1 MTKVQVNKSLPS
13 NGTVKEIVF
22 LDDTVNLPIIGQSN
36 MLYTI
41 KSDSTNGG
49 KQTLYLW
56 NGIEYTPF
64 STGSS
69 GGGSQSYQQMTKLG
83 VTASTS
89 APRQYSISIPY
100 TGDFLRAPLE
110 ILKFLAGQQNL
121 VKTEISFDNSDST
134 DFNVSEKVLFDG
146 AMKLKINYE
155 YQMQVDTDDISFF
168 EVNVAKT
175 DFKKITDLIVA
186 S

>member
-1 MTKVQVNKSLPS
+1 MTKIHVNKNLPIS
-13 NGTVKEIVF
+13 GAVKEVVF

-36 MLYTI
+36 LLYAI
-41 KSDSTNGG
+41 KSDSANGG

-64 STGSS
+64 STGSN
-69 GGGSQSYQQMTKLG
+69 GGGSQNYQQITKLG

-100 TGDFLRAPLE
+100 TSDFLRTPLE
-110 ILKFLAGQQNL
+110 ILKFLAGQQNV

-134 DFNVSEKVLFDG
+134 DFNISEKVLYDG
-146 AMKLKINYE
+146 SMKLKTSYE
-155 YQMQVDTDDISFF
+155 CQMEVDTDDSSLFK
-168 EVNVAKT
+168 VNVSKI
-175 DFKKITDLIVA
+175 DFKKITDLIIA